1 MMRVIGYKDIDR
13 EEWSGLVE
21 TSATGTW
28 FQGPEAFEFF
38 QSQPELF
45 KPFAIAVER
54 VNELTNERTLRG
66 VCVGYVTKEKN
77 PIKQFLTRRA
87 IIIGGPALADDATDG
102 EVMALLEAVK
112 TKTRHL
118 QSLNSDLHKTTH
130 QSACMQAF
138 KQPEDLFPIAVEQQ
152 YASQKHAALT
162 KNTKNIFYCYEPIY
176 IETRNFNDY
185 SRWKEVFKNAGFSYQ
200 PHLNFHVDTSSVEI
214 VEANLGKSRK
224 RDIRTTVREG
234 VVIKELKS
242 EGVNELE
249 REQMVHEYY
258 QILKNLYETKVKTP
272 LFPES
277 FFQAL
282 AKHPDGRFLLVALPK
297 ENGTTEIIGGT
308 VCVAQEGKC
317 LYEWFVCG
325 RDGEWKSIFP
335 SSYATYAGIRFAAEH
350 GMPRFDMMG
359 AGTPDEAYGVRDF
372 KARFGGKEVEHGRFL
387 CITKPLLYR
396 LGVLGVKILKKL
408 K

>member
-1 MMRVIGYKDIDR
+1 MIQVLTYKQIDATA
-13 EEWSGLVE
+13 WSALVQ
-21 TSATGTW
+21 TSATGAW
-28 FQGPEAFEFF
+28 FQTPEAFEFF

-45 KPFAIAVER
+45 KPFAYGV
-54 VNELTNERTLRG
+54 VNDGRLRG
-66 VCVGYVTKEKN
+66 VCVGYETVEKN

-87 IIIGGPALADDATDG
+87 IIIGGPCLADDCTADEVTELMKTIRKELRG
-102 EVMALLEAVK
+102 EA
-112 TKTRHL
+112 
-118 QSLNSDLHKTTH
+118 
-130 QSACMQAF
+130 
-138 KQPEDLFPIAVEQQ
+138 
-152 YASQKHAALT
+152 
-162 KNTKNIFYCYEPIY
+162 IY
-176 IETRNFNDY
+176 MESRNFNDY
-185 SRWKEVFKNAGFSYQ
+185 SKWKGVFKNAGFSYQ
-200 PHLNFHVDTSSVEI
+200 PHLNFHVDTSSVEV

-224 RDIRTTVREG
+224 RDIRTTIREG

-249 REQMVHEYY
+249 REKMVHEYY

-297 ENGTTEIIGGT
+297 EDGSSEIIGGT